1 MLDQIFETVKIF
13 ENASDL
19 SPRPEM
25 LSITISLSNTTF
37 SPKQVSLQGD
47 TFLKVI
53 LFSAKNL
60 TNHQNPLC
68 FQDIQSLLLD
78 QQNNL

>member
-13 ENASDL
+13 ANASDL

-47 TFLKVI
+47 TFLCQKSNKSSKSSM
-53 LFSAKNL
+53 FSGYSKS
-60 TNHQNPLC
+60 T
-68 FQDIQSLLLD
+68 S
-78 QQNNL
+78 